1 MIGEW
6 CFVPGKPM
14 VRGYDSGPLFRA
26 DCLDRFRN
34 LQLEVEADMKELA
47 RMKKDHVV
55 TEERIKRLKREL
67 GISDKLRPRDK

>member
-1 MIGEW
+1 MI
-6 CFVPGKPM
+6 
-14 VRGYDSGPLFRA
+14 RGYDTTALFRE
-26 DCLDRFRN
+26 DCLERIRQ

-47 RMKKDHVV
+47 RMKKDHAV